1 MRGKKI
7 KSMTSKELLVLINQD
22 RKLLKEKELS
32 YLELM
37 ETIKNEFG
45 ESKEQLTLKQTINI
59 LILKDNIYRKRALN
73 ILAIVEN
80 L

>member
-32 YLELM
+32 YSELM

-73 ILAIVEN
+73 ILALVEN

>member
-32 YLELM
+32 YSELM